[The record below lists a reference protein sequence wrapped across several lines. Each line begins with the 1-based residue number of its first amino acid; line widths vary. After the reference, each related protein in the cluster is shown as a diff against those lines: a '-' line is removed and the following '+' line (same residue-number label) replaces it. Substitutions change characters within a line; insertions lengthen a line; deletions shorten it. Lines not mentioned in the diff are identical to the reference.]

1 MSQALRWLLWISH
14 YVRAQTRSVLILQT
28 FFFFFFFFPVDLNL
42 LKVYGLVSVGNTRAP
57 VPFAPYSLTMN
68 LTVRKSDCRGSLVVK
83 LSHIL
88 IHP

>member
-1 MSQALRWLLWISH
+1 MASVDFTLRKSSDQISPNS
-14 YVRAQTRSVLILQT
+14 ANIL
-28 FFFFFFFFPVDLNL
+28 FFFFFPVHLNL